1 MAVDNPIKIIE
12 TFHVH
17 PELRTTPY
25 APTCDK
31 EEADMYFIG
40 NFQHVSDQEATDQND
55 RRHGNFSMLV
65 DALDT
70 ESALAR
76 FKERLIEF
84 RKTTS
89 FFDGQCTIYI
99 TQLLE
104 FENFPT
110 QEAVIVNLNSF
121 VGDPVLPFISCI
133 VPSEKSNSC
142 SIHEWDE
149 NHPTTEGR
157 KDSVFLQFEPSSA
170 EA

>member
-1 MAVDNPIKIIE
+1 MTVDNPPKIIE
-12 TFHVH
+12 LFHVY

-25 APTCDK
+25 ATTCDQ

-40 NFQHVSDQEATDQND
+40 NFQHVSDQEATDEND

-65 DALDT
+65 DARDLD
-70 ESALAR
+70 SAMAK
-76 FKERLIEF
+76 FKTRLIEF
-84 RKTTS
+84 RKSTS
-89 FFDGQCTIYI
+89 FFHGQCTIYL

-110 QEAVIVNLNSF
+110 EEAVIVNLSSF
-121 VGDPVLPFISCI
+121 AGDPVLPFIGCI
-133 VPSEKSNSC
+133 VPSEESNSC
-142 SIHEWDE
+142 SIHEWDN

-157 KDSVFLQFEPSSA
+157 KDSVFLQFEPSST